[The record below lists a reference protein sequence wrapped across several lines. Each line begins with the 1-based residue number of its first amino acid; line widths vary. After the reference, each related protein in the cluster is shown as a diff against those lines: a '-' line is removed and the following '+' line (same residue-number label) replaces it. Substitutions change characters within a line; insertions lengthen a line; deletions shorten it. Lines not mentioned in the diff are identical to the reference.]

1 MASQDDFHV
10 NLGMGGLLPACPHTF
25 RDALDAPITFPQ
37 SFLADAAGYDLKG
50 SCCISTMLH
59 DKCLPPDGRALLRHD
74 AAVLGETPN
83 HFLGPATDSS
93 LTQSSSTKPGIY
105 EEKCTGAR
113 PAEPAAKK
121 KKGSKGNPTQKA
133 SPTTGQANCKP
144 ASRSR
149 TRMARPCSASSLS
162 TCSRCSAVRATW
174 ERAR

>member
-1 MASQDDFHV
+1 MEHMASQDDFHV

-83 HFLGPATDSS
+83 HFFRACNRLVPDAIFFD
-93 LTQSSSTKPGIY
+93 
-105 EEKCTGAR
+105 EAR
-113 PAEPAAKK
+113 Y
-121 KKGSKGNPTQKA
+121 
-133 SPTTGQANCKP
+133 
-144 ASRSR
+144 
-149 TRMARPCSASSLS
+149 L
-162 TCSRCSAVRATW
+162 
-174 ERAR
+174 